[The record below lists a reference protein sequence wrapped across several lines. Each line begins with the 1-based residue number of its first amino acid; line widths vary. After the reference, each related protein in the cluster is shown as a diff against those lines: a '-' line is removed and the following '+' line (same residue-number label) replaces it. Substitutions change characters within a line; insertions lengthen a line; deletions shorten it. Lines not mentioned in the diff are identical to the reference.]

1 MNQTIKSNIPLMIF
15 FSILIFG
22 LMTAIAAG
30 ALNKVEN
37 GFVMFPFAV
46 FFFCCGIM
54 PFFSWKRAF
63 SRSMTFTP
71 KGIEFQLC
79 PGKVIFLPWSDIQA
93 VGMGAN
99 ATVYLKDM
107 DLLNGRCELCIFT
120 SADQE
125 WNTESQATAIRLL
138 LQKAFDE
145 YGIFKVYSYVFAAN
159 EDEVELLSNAG
170 FSREALLK
178 GEAQDARGEHVD
190 VYRMCIFRKEFLKD

>member
-1 MNQTIKSNIPLMIF
+1 MRIYLRPVTL
-15 FSILIFG
+15 
-22 LMTAIAAG
+22 A
-30 ALNKVEN
+30 
-37 GFVMFPFAV
+37 
-46 FFFCCGIM
+46 
-54 PFFSWKRAF
+54 
-63 SRSMTFTP
+63 
-71 KGIEFQLC
+71 
-79 PGKVIFLPWSDIQA
+79 D
-93 VGMGAN
+93 GAN
-99 ATVYLKDM
+99 IVRWRNTKSVASHCFDSSPITAESNERFFHAFVETGKYKQFIVERVEEDFGVASYPIATVYLKDM

-190 VYRMCIFRKEFLKD
+190 VYRMCIFRTEFLKD